1 MNLSTTIHWLVGRE
15 MQETEEEVHIVQS
28 HKLVLYGGSQS
39 DSDDMTQKINSGV
52 LLSPFTA
59 PLHFLTPALCMSVA
73 HLCSILLKQLQVI
86 M

>member
-59 PLHFLTPALCMSVA
+59 PLLYLTPALYYACPVYVG
-73 HLCSILLKQLQVI
+73 CSFMQHSS
-86 M
+86 